1 MAPSRPS
8 LPLTANDS
16 EHPSIGARRQ
26 AIPYLLLVLMA
37 VAAVLSGCS
46 VAVSDSALRKG
57 ATSYWLYTDE
67 QERQSVF
74 STTDEKVTL
83 HVKFNYNFVVSTQLF
98 RVTWYEPSGQPYVA
112 GGVKTIYGS
121 NDTLIVNLKIAGTTA
136 AQKPGRWRVQ
146 LHHGADE
153 LVNREFELVA
163 G

>member
-1 MAPSRPS
+1 M
-8 LPLTANDS
+8 
-16 EHPSIGARRQ
+16 
-26 AIPYLLLVLMA
+26 PYLLVVLMA
-37 VAAVLSGCS
+37 VTILLTGCS
-46 VAVSDSALRKG
+46 VAVSDSALSKG

-67 QERQSVF
+67 QKHQSVF

-83 HVKFNYNFVVSTQLF
+83 HVKFSYNFVVSTQLF

-112 GGVKTIYGS
+112 GGVTTIYGR
-121 NDTLIVNLKIAGTTA
+121 NDALIVNLKIAGTTA
-136 AQKPGRWRVQ
+136 AQKPGRWRVK